1 MAIVTVGIDLA
12 KSVFAVHG
20 VGVSGK
26 PELVRPEVRRA
37 KLLELVAKLPP
48 CLIGMEACSGAHHW
62 AREFQKLGYTV
73 RIMAPKFV
81 APYRMS
87 GKHGKNDA
95 ADAAA
100 ICEAVTRPNMRFVPI
115 KTIEQQ
121 SQLFIHRAQRGY
133 VIERT
138 ALVNRMRGLLSELGI
153 VLPKSQTAF
162 KQGVHQVLEDLP
174 GPCNMVIG
182 DMLSELSRLEE
193 RIALNERTIQQ
204 LARDDAQAQ
213 RLMQLRGIGPT
224 TATAILASVGN
235 GHDFESGRQFSAWL
249 GLVPRQNSS
258 GGKAKLGRITKA
270 GDSYL
275 RTLLVLGARAMLMTA
290 RNKEDPVSRWA
301 LQLKERRGYGKA
313 VVAIAAKNAR
323 MCWAA
328 LRLGDGFKVPA

>member
-1 MAIVTVGIDLA
+1 
-12 KSVFAVHG
+12 
-20 VGVSGK
+20 
-26 PELVRPEVRRA
+26 
-37 KLLELVAKLPP
+37 
-48 CLIGMEACSGAHHW
+48 MEACSGAHHW
-62 AREFQKLGYTV
+62 AREFQKLGHTV

-121 SQLFIHRAQRGY
+121 SQLFIHRAQQGY
-133 VIERT
+133 VSERT